1 MPFYVLSVSPYFSR
15 PLDWHRHRFSSI
27 TSLLLRAFAS
37 SRREHLRK
45 SITIFG
51 GYEIMPAKIYGV
63 ICTKGGVGKTTT
75 AANLGGILAD
85 MGQRTLLV
93 DCDPQQTLSRVY
105 KILEPAQSGLIQLY
119 QNASAQGCISKT
131 NIANL
136 DIVVN
141 NDPGKDPVVATFLRQ
156 SFYHIHHLWK
166 ALFDLKSDYDYIIID
181 TQGAKGIIQ
190 ESVMFAADALLS
202 PVQPNGLDG
211 REFITGTV
219 ESYRQMQPKPGFPS
233 ITGRPVPPMKV
244 VINMVDR
251 TIQTDAII
259 KNLRKYFDAEAD
271 GLITVL
277 NTVIP
282 DLASYKQAT
291 PAGVPVHRYETS
303 RHGPTLAALHI
314 MTQLVHEL
322 EPKLIDVTPRWVRS

>member
-1 MPFYVLSVSPYFSR
+1 
-15 PLDWHRHRFSSI
+15 
-27 TSLLLRAFAS
+27 
-37 SRREHLRK
+37 
-45 SITIFG
+45 
-51 GYEIMPAKIYGV
+51 MPAKIYGI

-85 MGQRTLLV
+85 MGQKTLLI
-93 DCDPQQTLSRVY
+93 DCDPQQTLSRVF
-105 KILEPAQSGLIQLY
+105 KIAESAPYGLIQMY
-119 QNASAQGCISKT
+119 QNASADQCISKT
-131 NIANL
+131 HFPNL

-141 NDPGKDPVVATFLRQ
+141 NDPGKEPVVATFLRQ
-156 SFYHIHHLWK
+156 SFYHIQHLWK
-166 ALFDLKSDYDYIIID
+166 AVFDLKSEYDYIIID

-190 ESVMFAADALLS
+190 ESVLFAADALLS

-219 ESYRQMQPKPGFPS
+219 ETYRQMSPKAGFPS
-233 ITGRPVPPMKV
+233 VTGRPVPPMKV
-244 VINMVDR
+244 MINMADR
-251 TIQTDAII
+251 TIQAEQII
-259 KNLRKYFDAEAD
+259 KNLRKYFDAETD
-271 GLITVL
+271 GMITVL

-291 PAGVPVHRYETS
+291 PAGIPVHRFETS

-322 EPKLIDVTPRWVRS
+322 EPKLIDISPRWTRS